1 MADIMLL
8 LRLTRTVTQRHIV
21 SMRQP
26 VELNART
33 GRWPR
38 VSFVIGQLRCIIAI
52 SLRRLDLLLLLLQ
65 DVLSC
70 LLLVDQHHWSTVGRP
85 QTISQS

>member
-1 MADIMLL
+1 MLL
-8 LRLTRTVTQRHIV
+8 LLLTRTVTQRHIV

-52 SLRRLDLLLLLLQ
+52 SLRRLDLLLLLLLLQ